1 MWLEGIDPMMNGD
14 EDAGMV
20 LLSDSDGPDCGKDD
34 GLRKGQINLSKK
46 FQFVIRYW
54 LDFDLNAMNGVHSL
68 AT

>member
-1 MWLEGIDPMMNGD
+1 MMDGD
-14 EDAGMV
+14 KDAGMV
-20 LLSDSDGPDCGKDD
+20 LLSDYDGPDCGKYGKD
-34 GLRKGQINLSKK
+34 QINLSKE